1 LGVVVGLSDQLLV
14 GTTWSTVNLGDAI
27 VLLTTVL
34 LALFNVCAGTVLSRH
49 RATTMVPI
57 ATAGGLVVLL
67 GLAASDG
74 ALQTIPRLTSYDWV
88 ALCFCGTVGG
98 AGVLLLWSW
107 AIEHASAGRIAVFV
121 AAAPISA
128 AMTGSIVL
136 SEPVTGRLL
145 AGTVLIIAGIYLV
158 YRAAPAA
165 VAQKLPIGDID
176 RTRAPQST

>member
-1 LGVVVGLSDQLLV
+1 LSDQLLV
-14 GTTWSTVNLGDAI
+14 GNTRSLINLGDAI
-27 VLLTTVL
+27 VLLTTLL
-34 LALFNVCAGTVLSRH
+34 LALFNVYAGTVLTRH

-67 GLAASDG
+67 GLAAFDS
-74 ALQTIPRLTSYDWV
+74 ALQAIPRLTGFDWI
-88 ALCFCGTVGG
+88 ALCGTVGG

-136 SEPVTGRLL
+136 SEPVTRRLL
-145 AGTVLIIAGIYLV
+145 AGTVLIVAGIYLV
-158 YRAAPAA
+158 YRTTPAA
-165 VAQKLPIGDID
+165 VPQEARIGDVD
-176 RTRAPQST
+176 VTRASQSM

>member
-1 LGVVVGLSDQLLV
+1 LGVLVGLSDQLLV
-14 GTTWSTVNLGDAI
+14 GNTRSLINLGDAI
-27 VLLTTVL
+27 VLLTTLL
-34 LALFNVCAGTVLSRH
+34 LALFNVYAGTVLTRH

-67 GLAASDG
+67 GLAAFDG
-74 ALQTIPRLTSYDWV
+74 ALQAIPRLTGFDWI

-145 AGTVLIIAGIYLV
+145 AGTVLVVAGIYLV
-158 YRAAPAA
+158 YRTTPAA
-165 VAQKLPIGDID
+165 VPQEARIGDVD
-176 RTRAPQST
+176 VTRASQSM